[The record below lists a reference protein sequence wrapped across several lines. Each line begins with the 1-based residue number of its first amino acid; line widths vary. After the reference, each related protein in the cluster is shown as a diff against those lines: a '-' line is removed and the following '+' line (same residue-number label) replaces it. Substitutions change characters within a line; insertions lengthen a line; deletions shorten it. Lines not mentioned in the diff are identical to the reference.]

1 MSTQTPE
8 PRELTITYSGGDR
21 VFRGIVTA
29 GALTSLI
36 VLGLIGL
43 FFILRSS
50 EIFRDFGLKFITGS
64 DWTAGNEDGT
74 QPAVFSIG
82 PMLIGTIITS
92 FIALI
97 VAVPLAVTGSLYI
110 EFYAAPRLKKILV
123 AILDLA
129 AAIPSLIFGLWGIA
143 TFMAYGEHW
152 AKLFSH
158 RLGWIPFFRVEIE
171 IFTRSPFIAGM
182 VLAAMIVPI
191 ITSVSR
197 EVYSR
202 VPRELIDSCYALG
215 GTRWGAIKTV
225 VLPFGRSGVVGGAM
239 LGLGRALGE
248 TVAVYLI
255 LNLVFRVNFNIFES
269 EGGNIASL
277 IATRFGEASA
287 YEIKGLL
294 AAGLVLFVL
303 TLVVNMGATFIV
315 QRSEKLV

>member
-8 PRELTITYSGGDR
+8 PRELTVTYSGGDR
-21 VFRGIVTA
+21 VFRSIVTA

-43 FFILRSS
+43 FFVLRSS

-64 DWTAGNEDGT
+64 DWNAGSHDGT
-74 QPAVFSIG
+74 QPAVFGIG

-92 FIALI
+92 LIALV
-97 VAVPLAVTGSLYI
+97 VAVPLAIAGSLYI
-110 EFYAAPRLKKILV
+110 EYFAVPRLKRILV

-129 AAIPSLIFGLWGIA
+129 AAIPSLIFGLWAIA
-143 TFMAYGEHW
+143 TFMAYGERW

-158 RLGWIPFFRVEIE
+158 RLGWIPFFKVKIE
-171 IFTRSPFIAGM
+171 IFTRSPFIAGL

-269 EGGNIASL
+269 EGGSIASL
-277 IATRFGEASA
+277 IATRFGEASP

-303 TLVVNMGATFIV
+303 TLVVNMGAAFIV
-315 QRSEKLV
+315 QRSAKSV

>member
-1 MSTQTPE
+1 M
-8 PRELTITYSGGDR
+8 
-21 VFRGIVTA
+21 FRGIVTA
-29 GALTSLI
+29 GALASLI
-36 VLGLIGL
+36 ILGLIGL
-43 FFILRSS
+43 FLVIRSG

-64 DWTAGNEDGT
+64 DWNAGSQDGT
-74 QPAVFSIG
+74 QTAVFSIG
-82 PMLIGTIITS
+82 AMLVGTIITS
-92 FIALI
+92 LIALI
-97 VAVPLAVTGSLYI
+97 AAVPLAIAGSLYI
-110 EFYAAPRLKKILV
+110 EYYAAPWLKRILV

-143 TFMAYGEHW
+143 TFMAYGENW
-152 AKLFSH
+152 AKLLSH
-158 RLGWIPFFRVEIE
+158 RLGWIPIFKVDIE

-215 GTRWGAIKTV
+215 GTRWGAIRTV

-255 LNLVFRVNFNIFES
+255 LNLVFRINFNIFES
-269 EGGNIASL
+269 EGGSIASL
-277 IATRFGEASA
+277 IATRFGEASP

-294 AAGLVLFVL
+294 AAGLVLFVM
-303 TLVVNMGATFIV
+303 TLLVNMGATFIV
-315 QRSEKLV
+315 QRSANSI